1 MLNIRI
7 KLPGLHLVPCL
18 NAPARGVLRAMV
30 VPFSR
35 SVCLPGYG
43 LRLFLVVLLL
53 RIPAFAGMAG
63 AGRES
68 INSARTEYQYPAEN
82 SVYF

>member
-1 MLNIRI
+1 MLNIRM
-7 KLPGLHLVPCL
+7 KLLGLHLMPCL
-18 NAPARGVLRAMV
+18 NAPVRRVLRAMV
-30 VPFSR
+30 VAFSR

-43 LRLFLVVLLL
+43 LRLFLVVLLF

-68 INSARTEYQYPAEN
+68 IPDYA
-82 SVYF
+82 